1 MVVRLL
7 KKLLSSKKDK
17 FKALEVGC
25 GLGAHSIMM
34 AENSMKVEALDVSM
48 ASLEILERR
57 SRQKDLIDLSTV
69 CLPIE
74 EYQFVEGT
82 FDLVLDITCLQHI
95 EKTKLIQILE
105 RIKYSIKPSGWF
117 YSWFVSDAKNINDD
131 SFSKSELNKEKIQK
145 VFSSGFKLSFDEY
158 RYTEN
163 NSKDFISFII
173 ASAQREI

>member
-1 MVVRLL
+1 
-7 KKLLSSKKDK
+7 
-17 FKALEVGC
+17 
-25 GLGAHSIMM
+25 
-34 AENSMKVEALDVSM
+34 MKVEALDVSM

-145 VFSSGFKLSFDEY
+145 V
-158 RYTEN
+158 
-163 NSKDFISFII
+163 
-173 ASAQREI
+173 